1 MADGAAESARNART
15 DRVPEVTTMAEIHL
29 TQAEA
34 DALLDMPKL
43 KENETEWDYPHTGGK
58 IIIPLVSQDKRERF
72 LLDVEKG
79 RIDLEKQ
86 KLQNRARQ
94 VVILARL
101 EVNGPTHRNPDDEEI
116 PCPHIHLY
124 REGYDIKW
132 AYPVPDDRFRFS
144 NLTNEWTTLQEFMS
158 YCNIVDPPTIKR
170 GLFL

>member
-1 MADGAAESARNART
+1 
-15 DRVPEVTTMAEIHL
+15 MAEIHL